1 MCALQYLRPDLLY
14 LKPYDAV
21 PAPAADKLDANEFP
35 LDWPVGFKQKLSLLW
50 EKGIPSNRYPDA
62 HHQGLKQAIA
72 AYAGADPAQIS
83 LGNGSD
89 ELIRSLLIAT
99 CVGERGS
106 VLVAEPTFSMYAI
119 LAQSLGIPVVRV
131 PRHPETFALDLGRCQ
146 QAVAEQRVRVV
157 CLVDP
162 NSPTGNGLSTAE
174 WEWVEGLPAEILVIL
189 DEAYFEFSQHTALPK
204 LAEHPNWVIL
214 RTFSKAFRLAA
225 HRVGYAIGHP
235 QLIQVLDSIRLPY
248 NLSAISQWAVQIALE
263 HAEEFLADLPLIRQ
277 ERDALYQALQEL
289 PGVRVWPSQAN
300 FLYFRVAGWDP
311 QDLQRAWQELGT
323 CVRCTGGGLRLT
335 VGTPEENQ
343 RALERLRQILR

>member
-1 MCALQYLRPDLLY
+1 MCALQYLRPDLLH

-35 LDWPVGFKQKLSLLW
+35 LDWPAGFKQKLSLLW

-72 AYAGADPAQIS
+72 AYAGAEPEQIS

-99 CVGERGS
+99 CLGGRGGI
-106 VLVAEPTFSMYAI
+106 LVAEPTFSMYAI

-131 PRHPETFALDLGRCQ
+131 PRDPETFALDLERCQ
-146 QAVAEQRVRVV
+146 QALREHPIRVV

-162 NSPTGNGLSTAE
+162 NSPTGNGLTAAE
-174 WEWVEGLPAEILVIL
+174 WEWVEGLPEEILVIL
-189 DEAYFEFSQHTALPK
+189 DEAYFEFSRHTALPK

-225 HRVGYAIGHP
+225 YRVGYAVGHP
-235 QLIQVLDSIRLPY
+235 QLVQVLDGIRLPY
-248 NLSAISQWAVQIALE
+248 NLTALSQWAVQMALE
-263 HAEEFLADLPLIRQ
+263 HAEELLADVTLICQ
-277 ERDALYQALQEL
+277 EREALYQALQEL

-311 QDLQRAWQELGT
+311 QKLQRAWQELGT
-323 CVRCTGGGLRLT
+323 GVRYTGGGLRLT
-335 VGTPEENQ
+335 VGTPEENR
-343 RALERLRQILR
+343 RALERLRQILQ